1 MVTRAIETWISVI
14 SRTVVAMSNSIHWS
28 SRNDSFL
35 LIPIMKKVK
44 ASKYYYKKR
53 ASIGLWK
60 VVYYVFDNG
69 WSTGHQ
75 VPPRY
80 KFLPI

>member
-1 MVTRAIETWISVI
+1 MVIRAIETWISVI
-14 SRTVVAMSNSIHWS
+14 SRTVVARSNSIHWS

-44 ASKYYYKKR
+44 PSKYYKKR

-80 KFLPI
+80 KFLTI